1 MEGAAVKGL
10 GVRCI
15 GIDGNGLFRL
25 LKPLFM
31 LSHQL
36 IDDSQ
41 QGPGDRVGRIH
52 VKDLPVQ
59 LSGPF
64 KGAFFV
70 LFQADPHTQI
80 VGGPQKTIAPR
91 ILRVQSN
98 SFLGCLSGGQDAV
111 PVELL
116 DGLQALKELDSAG
129 IKDSQIR
136 FIAACGCH
144 QAMTRID
151 FAKKLGED
159 VMKRF
164 PVYNHAPYGKNIY
177 AGTTSS
183 GIKVHINAEVMKCD
197 LKIGIGS
204 VVPHIMAGFG
214 GGSKLILPGVASFGT
229 IAAMHTPQVSSE
241 TGGVKD
247 TVTGMGAY
255 ENNPR
260 RQVINEVAEMV
271 GLDMKIDAVVNMWGE
286 TVAIFAGAPVPA
298 YAAALEEAARHYLTP
313 AAKNKDIVVANTF
326 AKANEAISGLL
337 IAFPSVSQQGGDVVL
352 TANAPEGQITHYLMG
367 PFGNDIGGQL
377 RLRMK
382 PPPNVNRLIIFSEYP
397 ELSSKNYL
405 EDTDR
410 VILVHSWEDVLKLL
424 RENHSSGA
432 KVAVYP
438 NSDIQYCK

>member
-1 MEGAAVKGL
+1 MNVIKLPQLAWH
-10 GVRCI
+10 GV
-15 GIDGNGLFRL
+15 
-25 LKPLFM
+25 
-31 LSHQL
+31 
-36 IDDSQ
+36 
-41 QGPGDRVGRIH
+41 
-52 VKDLPVQ
+52 
-59 LSGPF
+59 
-64 KGAFFV
+64 
-70 LFQADPHTQI
+70 
-80 VGGPQKTIAPR
+80 
-91 ILRVQSN
+91 
-98 SFLGCLSGGQDAV
+98 
-111 PVELL
+111 
-116 DGLQALKELDSAG
+116 KELELSFPEEWDLEVCNMAGYNRPHLEPAEIKKAVSRPIGMAPLREYALGKKEVVIIFDDMARVTRVAEIVPHVLEELASAG
-129 IKDSQIR
+129 IADNQIR

-164 PVYNHAPYGKNIY
+164 PVYNHAPFGKNTY

-204 VVPHIMAGFG
+204 IVPHIMAGFG
-214 GGSKLILPGVASFGT
+214 GGSKIVLPGVAAFGA

-241 TGGVKD
+241 TEGVKD
-247 TVTGMGAY
+247 TITGMGAY

-260 RQVINEVAEMV
+260 RGVINEVADMV
-271 GLDMKIDAVVNMWGE
+271 GLDMKIDAVVNTWGE

-298 YAAALEEAARHYLTP
+298 YSAALEEAAKHYLTP
-313 AAKNKDIVVANTF
+313 AAKDKDIVVANTF

-337 IAFPSVSQQGGDVVL
+337 AAFPSVSQQGGDVVL
-352 TANAPEGQITHYLMG
+352 IANAPEGQITHYLMG

-382 PPPNVNRLIIFSEYP
+382 PPSSVNRLIIFSEYP

-410 VILVHSWEDVLKLL
+410 VVLVHKWDDVLKLL
-424 RENHSSGA
+424 RENHGSGA
-432 KVAVYP
+432 QVAVYP